1 MKLTKSLFMLCA
13 AGLSLCA
20 CNSDDKLQM
29 PEGKGEVVVK
39 IVPPTVSTRAPQAA
53 TPGSTVQITGTYT
66 ITLTASS
73 GVQTQTFTQAEWSDK
88 EFEHTFTGVTNPIK
102 VQVAINEGKAS
113 YTADEIVDL
122 QQVPASIPAYGE
134 TETFTPGEPVKNGN
148 KSTITYT
155 ANVKMAIPVARLE
168 IGNITFDKE
177 GSLFETLTVGGVY
190 LDKLRDNGSL
200 YSSTSFASQGTATLN
215 YQFGATENEFGTG
228 KKYILGDAVGSNFI
242 GADAV
247 AALPSAG
254 TVYAYNFFAAAPA
267 VSDVANNPVFKI
279 YFSNS
284 KLTSE
289 GLGIARYAMITK
301 YKSAQNGDAIT
312 LENGK
317 VYKIVGAELSDE
329 NIIND
334 EENNTQYEVEVTVE
348 EAQWTVVPT
357 YADWA
362 Q

>member
-1 MKLTKSLFMLCA
+1 MKTLKSLLMLCA
-13 AGLSLCA
+13 GLSFCA
-20 CNSDDKLQM
+20 CNSDNEPQF
-29 PEGKGEVVVK
+29 PEGNGEVVVK
-39 IVPPTVSTRAPQAA
+39 IVPPTVSTRAPQTA
-53 TPGSTVQITGTYT
+53 TAGSTVQITGTYT

-73 GVQTQTFTQAEWSDK
+73 GVQTETFTQEDWSNK
-88 EFEHTFTGVTNPIK
+88 EFQHTFTGVTNPIK

-113 YTADEIVDL
+113 YTADEISNL
-122 QQVPASIPAYGE
+122 QQLPASIPAYGE
-134 TETFTPGEPVKNGN
+134 TETFTPGEPVENGN

-168 IGNITFDKE
+168 IGNITFHKE

-215 YQFGATENEFGTG
+215 YQFGTTENEFGSG

-242 GADAV
+242 GAGAV
-247 AALPSAG
+247 AALPSAE
-254 TVYAYNFFAAAPA
+254 TVYAYNFFGATPNA
-267 VSDVANNPVFKI
+267 SDVANNPVFKI

-289 GLGIARYAMITK
+289 GSGIARYAMITK
-301 YKSAQNGDAIT
+301 YKSSQNGDPIT

-317 VYKIVGAELSDE
+317 VYKIVGAELSDA

-334 EENNTQYEVEVTVE
+334 EENNTQYEVAVTVE
-348 EAQWTVVPT
+348 EAQWTVATT
-357 YADWA
+357 YVDWA